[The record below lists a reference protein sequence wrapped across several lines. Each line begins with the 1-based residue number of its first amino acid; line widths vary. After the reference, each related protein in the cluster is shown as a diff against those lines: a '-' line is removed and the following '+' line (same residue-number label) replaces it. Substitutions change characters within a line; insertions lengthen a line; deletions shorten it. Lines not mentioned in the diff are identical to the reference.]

1 MSFSLTRFSWWLWG
15 GKEKEPPSN
24 GSSLNFSSEFG
35 LGVVREVDSMKFS
48 AVKCSKMSSSSQK
61 VKRKW
66 RSREER
72 RTDKELD
79 VVLVPSDG
87 VCLSASESDDSN
99 YSVGWLEPHAPDF
112 QSDDELDSS
121 FAVLVPCY
129 RHECKEVD
137 HANDQLLNAITSL
150 PLGYSNDMEEK
161 TQYIIKLI
169 EEDGDSFA
177 KRAEMYYKKRPEL
190 INFVEESYKSYRAL
204 AERYDHLS
212 TELQNANNTI
222 ASIFPEQVQFAMDEE
237 DEYTSPRAGPKRTP
251 ESPKPNIPK
260 APKGA
265 GKDMKSL
272 LTSAQKKLLPMTK
285 KSAPTS
291 GANNAPKSGLNKT
304 EALEEIEKLQK
315 EILGL
320 QTEKEFV
327 RSSYE
332 NGLAKYWEIEKQ
344 ITDMHGKISD
354 LQDEFSVGAVIEDS
368 EARTVMAAAALKSC
382 QETLVELEEQQERS
396 AKEAML
402 EQQRI
407 IEARG
412 KLKTLK
418 NEFLGDQA
426 NQEKPSGKSECV
438 KSAEKPKVMQ
448 EEAVIETERKRELEE
463 LKEKIKEQFD
473 VGLNTSLTE
482 TEMAESINELVNKVI
497 SLETAVSFQAAH
509 IKRLKSE
516 TDELQAQIRTLEE
529 DKANLID
536 GNNIMSNKLGE
547 MEEKLNEL
555 QNLNRNVEDQS
566 NNLQTHFTQA
576 RCSLDHLS
584 EKLQSVKPDEELE
597 VTTPMSEIG
606 SVPEVTPKIE
616 LMEKLDAQKAENA
629 FEADREVKVEQQDS
643 LKIVDDH
650 GELDSAEQ
658 VKEQEDEPN
667 WKEMFA
673 KGMEDREKYLLDQ
686 YSTALRN
693 YKEVKKS
700 LSDTKEEL
708 IELRAALAIKEEEIQ
723 ALRKKLSLLQGNSEM
738 KEKPSEI
745 ESQSDPSTAEEAVD
759 VDIKRMLM
767 DQNQTPSPVEE
778 KFRANIDELLEE
790 NLDFWLRFSTSY
802 HQIQKFQTGVK
813 DLQAEILK
821 LKDKETKKPE
831 GSGSG
836 LNPSLKS
843 DARPIYK
850 HLREIQT
857 ELTVWLEQSTVLK
870 DELQCRF
877 SNLCKIQ
884 EELSKALKAGAG
896 QEEESKLTSYQAVRF
911 QGELS
916 NMKQENNK
924 VADELQVG
932 LDHVT
937 ALQLEIEKT
946 LVSLSEEFELSGSKN
961 KDSPFLLHTT
971 SRSRVPLRSFIF
983 GVKQK
988 NKRPS
993 IFSCVNPVLQRKY
1006 NNMRKSGPL

>member
-1 MSFSLTRFSWWLWG
+1 MLQRAASNAYSWWWASHIRT
-15 GKEKEPPSN
+15 KQ
-24 GSSLNFSSEFG
+24 
-35 LGVVREVDSMKFS
+35 
-48 AVKCSKMSSSSQK
+48 SK
-61 VKRKW
+61 
-66 RSREER
+66 
-72 RTDKELD
+72 
-79 VVLVPSDG
+79 
-87 VCLSASESDDSN
+87 
-99 YSVGWLEPHAPDF
+99 WLE
-112 QSDDELDSS
+112 QNL
-121 FAVLVPCY
+121 
-129 RHECKEVD
+129 
-137 HANDQLLNAITSL
+137 Q
-150 PLGYSNDMEEK
+150 DMEEK

-237 DEYTSPRAGPKRTP
+237 EEYTSPRAGPKRPP

-260 APKGA
+260 APKTA

-272 LTSAQKKLLPMTK
+272 FASAQKKLLPMTK
-285 KSAPTS
+285 KSAPANA
-291 GANNAPKSGLNKT
+291 ANNAPRSGLNKT
-304 EALEEIEKLQK
+304 EALEGIEKLQK
-315 EILGL
+315 EILAL

-344 ITDMHGKISD
+344 ITDMQEKISD
-354 LQDEFSVGAVIEDS
+354 WQDEFSVGAVIEDN

-382 QETLVELEEQQERS
+382 QQTMVELEDQQERS
-396 AKEAML
+396 AKEAMM

-407 IEARG
+407 IEARR
-412 KLKTLK
+412 KLETLK
-418 NEFLGDQA
+418 NEFLRDQA
-426 NQEKPSGKSECV
+426 NHEKPSERTESV
-438 KSAEKPKVMQ
+438 KSAEKPKVLQ
-448 EEAVIETERKRELEE
+448 EEVVIVTERKRELEE

-473 VGLNTSLTE
+473 VGTNSSLTE
-482 TEMAESINELVNKVI
+482 TEMADSIDELVNKVI
-497 SLETAVSFQAAH
+497 SLETAVASQAAH

-516 TDELQAQIRTLEE
+516 TDELQAQIQTLED

-536 GNNIMSNKLGE
+536 GKNSMSNRLGE
-547 MEEKLNEL
+547 MEEKLKEL
-555 QNLNRNVEDQS
+555 QNLNQNVEDQS

-584 EKLQSVKPDEELE
+584 AKLQSVKPDDELK
-597 VTTPMSEIG
+597 VTTLMSEIG
-606 SVPEVTPKIE
+606 TVPEVTPRLELIE
-616 LMEKLDAQKAENA
+616 KPDAQKPEKVH
-629 FEADREVKVEQQDS
+629 EADREVKVEHQDS
-643 LKIVDDH
+643 SKTGDDH
-650 GELDSAEQ
+650 SKLDSAEQ

-686 YSTALRN
+686 YTTALRD

-723 ALRKKLSLLQGNSEM
+723 ALLKKLSLLQGNSEV
-738 KEKPSEI
+738 KEKSSEI
-745 ESQSDPSTAEEAVD
+745 EAQSGPPTAEKAID
-759 VDIKRMLM
+759 GNIKMVLT
-767 DQNQTPSPVEE
+767 DKNQTPSPIEE

-802 HQIQKFQTGVK
+802 HQIQKFQIGVK
-813 DLQAEILK
+813 DLQAEISK
-821 LKDKETKKPE
+821 LKDKEAKKPE

-836 LNPSLKS
+836 SNPSLKS

-870 DELQCRF
+870 DELQSRF
-877 SNLCKIQ
+877 SNLCKIE
-884 EELSKALKAGAG
+884 EELSKALKADAG
-896 QEEESKLTSYQAVRF
+896 KEEESKITSYQAVRF

-937 ALQLEIEKT
+937 ALQLEIETT
-946 LVSLSEEFELSGSKN
+946 LVSLSEEFGLSGSKN
-961 KDSPFLLHTT
+961 KNSPYLLHTT
-971 SRSRVPLRSFIF
+971 TRSRVPLRSFIF

-988 NKRPS
+988 NKKPS
-993 IFSCVNPVLQRKY
+993 FFSCVNPVLHRKY
-1006 NNMRKSGPL
+1006 QHLRKSGPL